1 MLTVP
6 MEWETGWATELVL
19 KVWRKDEFVA
29 PARIR
34 IADRQAQQSVDFSSS
49 MDTRVFQ
56 PAVLTNC

>member
-19 KVWRKDEFVA
+19 KVCGRDEYIA

-34 IADRQAQQSVDFSSS
+34 IADRQAQQSVGFASN

-56 PAVLTNC
+56 PAVSTNC